1 MKNKLGVDPPIRLLR
16 EKQVR
21 ELVPFA
27 HSTLWAMVSRGQF
40 PSPVRLGERMV
51 AWRSTDIEE
60 FIKSLEPTHKF
71 DARQKSMGE
80 QT

>member
-1 MKNKLGVDPPIRLLR
+1 MKDKASATSPLRLLR

-27 HSTLWAMVSRGQF
+27 HSTLWAMVNKGQF

-51 AWRSTDIEE
+51 AWRSTDVEE
-60 FIKSLEPTHKF
+60 FIKSLEPTHKENGH
-71 DARQKSMGE
+71 DCTSR
-80 QT
+80 